1 MSDASSERASD
12 DESEVELSIF
22 RYGVLVLTGRF
33 SLTVGLT
40 GMVKS
45 ARCTDV
51 ANATDRSL
59 EID

>member
-33 SLTVGLT
+33 DCGSDRDG
-40 GMVKS
+40 
-45 ARCTDV
+45 D
-51 ANATDRSL
+51 ATDRSL
-59 EID
+59 EVD